1 MYDDGYHHI
10 KNIDISQNVINLM
23 NSRVKDRK
31 EMTYEV
37 MDVRDI
43 KYEDNFF
50 DLAIDKSTM
59 DALLCGDNSFVNVAK
74 MIKEIQRV
82 LKVGGS

>member
-10 KNIDISQNVINLM
+10 KNIDISHNVINLM

-43 KYEDNFF
+43 KYEN
-50 DLAIDKSTM
+50 
-59 DALLCGDNSFVNVAK
+59 N
-74 MIKEIQRV
+74 
-82 LKVGGS
+82 